1 MIKTNDLSEIR
12 ESINEVDQ
20 SLAQLFE
27 KRMELVALVAEYK
40 IENDIPILNSERE
53 KQVIERALESLRD
66 KSLSREMEIFF
77 NELMAI
83 SREYQSRYID
93 EKLVSQTRRC
103 GEASGSNVS
112 SGNALGGKKAKN
124 LKVGFQG
131 VEGSFSEEALLN
143 YFGKEAMTSS
153 FRFFEDVFMAID
165 RGYVDYGILP
175 VENSSTGS
183 VNEVYDL
190 LRKYGCHINGEIVL
204 KVKQNLLGVKG
215 ASMEDIK
222 EVYSHSQGFQ
232 QSAEFFKEHPSWKLI
247 PYHNTALG
255 AKLVSEAGDISRAAV
270 ASERAAAIYGLD
282 ILKEN
287 LNFNSKNYTRFVIVG
302 KDLELDES
310 SDKISVVLTVRH
322 KAGSLC
328 DVLRLFSQEGLNLLK
343 IESRPIMDKSWE
355 YFFHLDFE
363 GNLQDPHVS
372 RIMDEIRSRT
382 TYFKILGNY
391 RRHR

>member
-93 EKLVSQTRRC
+93 EKFVAQTR
-103 GEASGSNVS
+103 GSDEAWGIS
-112 SGNALGGKKAKN
+112 ALASRETKK
-124 LKVGFQG
+124 LKIGFQG

-165 RGYVDYGILP
+165 RGDVDYGILP

-215 ASMEDIK
+215 ASIEDIK

-372 RIMDEIRSRT
+372 RIMDQIRSRT

>member
-53 KQVIERALESLRD
+53 KQVIDRALESLRD

-93 EKLVSQTRRC
+93 EKFVAQTR
-103 GEASGSNVS
+103 GSDEAWGISALASGET
-112 SGNALGGKKAKN
+112 KK
-124 LKVGFQG
+124 LKIGFQG

-143 YFGKEAMTSS
+143 YFGREAMTSS

-372 RIMDEIRSRT
+372 RIMDQIRSRT

>member
-53 KQVIERALESLRD
+53 KQVIDRALESLRD

-93 EKLVSQTRRC
+93 EKFVAQTR
-103 GEASGSNVS
+103 GSDEAWGI
-112 SGNALGGKKAKN
+112 NALASRETKN
-124 LKVGFQG
+124 PKIGFQG

-143 YFGKEAMTSS
+143 YFGKEAVTSS
-153 FRFFEDVFMAID
+153 FRLFEDVFKAID
-165 RGYVDYGILP
+165 AGDIDYGILP
-175 VENSSTGS
+175 IENSSTGS

-204 KVKQNLLGVKG
+204 KVKQNLLGVNG
-215 ASMEDIK
+215 ASIEDIK

-372 RIMDEIRSRT
+372 RIMDQIRSRT

>member
-93 EKLVSQTRRC
+93 EKFVAQTR
-103 GEASGSNVS
+103 GSDEAWGISALASGET
-112 SGNALGGKKAKN
+112 KK
-124 LKVGFQG
+124 LKIGFQG

-143 YFGKEAMTSS
+143 YFGREAMTSS

-165 RGYVDYGILP
+165 RGDVDYGILP

-215 ASMEDIK
+215 ARMEDIK

-372 RIMDEIRSRT
+372 RIMDQIRSRT

>member
-1 MIKTNDLSEIR
+1 MINTNDLSEIR
-12 ESINEVDQ
+12 KSINEVDQ

-53 KQVIERALESLRD
+53 KQVIDRALESLRD

-93 EKLVSQTRRC
+93 EKFVAQTRGSDEAWGINVLVSRET
-103 GEASGSNVS
+103 
-112 SGNALGGKKAKN
+112 KK
-124 LKVGFQG
+124 LKIGFQG

-143 YFGKEAMTSS
+143 YFGREAMTSS

-165 RGYVDYGILP
+165 RGDVDYGILP

-372 RIMDEIRSRT
+372 RIMDQIRSRT

>member
-53 KQVIERALESLRD
+53 KQVIDRALESLRD

-93 EKLVSQTRRC
+93 GKFVAQTR
-103 GEASGSNVS
+103 GSDEAWGI
-112 SGNALGGKKAKN
+112 NALASRETKN
-124 LKVGFQG
+124 LKIGFQG

-143 YFGKEAMTSS
+143 YFGREAMTSS

-165 RGYVDYGILP
+165 RGDVDYGILP

-372 RIMDEIRSRT
+372 RIMEEIRSRT

>member
-53 KQVIERALESLRD
+53 KQVIDRALESLRD

-93 EKLVSQTRRC
+93 EKFVAQTR
-103 GEASGSNVS
+103 GSDEAWGISALASGET
-112 SGNALGGKKAKN
+112 KK
-124 LKVGFQG
+124 LKIGFQG

-143 YFGKEAMTSS
+143 YFDREAMTSSS

-165 RGYVDYGILP
+165 RGEVDYGILP

-270 ASERAAAIYGLD
+270 ASEKAAAIYGLD

-372 RIMDEIRSRT
+372 RIMDQIRSRT

>member
-1 MIKTNDLSEIR
+1 MIKTNDLNEIR
-12 ESINEVDQ
+12 EAINEVDQ

-93 EKLVSQTRRC
+93 EKFVAQTR
-103 GEASGSNVS
+103 GSDEAWGIS
-112 SGNALGGKKAKN
+112 ALASRETKK
-124 LKVGFQG
+124 LKIGFQG

-143 YFGKEAMTSS
+143 YFGREAMTSS

-165 RGYVDYGILP
+165 RGDVDYGILP

-215 ASMEDIK
+215 ARMEDIK

-232 QSAEFFKEHPSWKLI
+232 QSAEFFKEHSSWKLI

-282 ILKEN
+282 ILKKN

-372 RIMDEIRSRT
+372 RIMDQIRSRT

>member
-1 MIKTNDLSEIR
+1 MMKTPDLNEIR
-12 ESINEVDQ
+12 EAINEVDQ

-53 KQVIERALESLRD
+53 KQVIDRALESLRD

-93 EKLVSQTRRC
+93 EKFVAQTR
-103 GEASGSNVS
+103 GSDEAWGIS
-112 SGNALGGKKAKN
+112 ALASRETKK
-124 LKVGFQG
+124 LKIGFQG

-143 YFGKEAMTSS
+143 YFGREAMTSS

-165 RGYVDYGILP
+165 RGDVDYGILP

-270 ASERAAAIYGLD
+270 ASEKAAAIYGLD

-372 RIMDEIRSRT
+372 RIMDQIRSRT

>member
-53 KQVIERALESLRD
+53 KQVIDRALESLRD

-93 EKLVSQTRRC
+93 EKFVAQTR
-103 GEASGSNVS
+103 GSDEAWGIS
-112 SGNALGGKKAKN
+112 ALASRETKK
-124 LKVGFQG
+124 LKIGFQG

-143 YFGKEAMTSS
+143 YFGKETMTSS

-165 RGYVDYGILP
+165 RGDVDYGILP

-270 ASERAAAIYGLD
+270 ASEKAAAIYGLD

-372 RIMDEIRSRT
+372 RIMDQIRSRT

>member
-53 KQVIERALESLRD
+53 KQVIDRALESLRD

-93 EKLVSQTRRC
+93 EKFVAQTRGSDEAWGINVLVSRET
-103 GEASGSNVS
+103 
-112 SGNALGGKKAKN
+112 KK
-124 LKVGFQG
+124 LKIGFQG

-143 YFGKEAMTSS
+143 YFGREAMTSS

-165 RGYVDYGILP
+165 RGDVDYGILP

-215 ASMEDIK
+215 ASIEDIK

-363 GNLQDPHVS
+363 GNLQDPNVS
-372 RIMDEIRSRT
+372 RIMDQIRSRT

>member
-12 ESINEVDQ
+12 KSINEVDQ

-53 KQVIERALESLRD
+53 KQVIDRALESLRD

-93 EKLVSQTRRC
+93 EKFVAQTR
-103 GEASGSNVS
+103 GSDEAWGISALASGET
-112 SGNALGGKKAKN
+112 KK
-124 LKVGFQG
+124 LKIGFQG

-143 YFGKEAMTSS
+143 YFGREAMTSS

-165 RGYVDYGILP
+165 RGDVDYGILP

-372 RIMDEIRSRT
+372 RIMDQIRSRT

>member
-1 MIKTNDLSEIR
+1 
-12 ESINEVDQ
+12 
-20 SLAQLFE
+20 
-27 KRMELVALVAEYK
+27 
-40 IENDIPILNSERE
+40 
-53 KQVIERALESLRD
+53 
-66 KSLSREMEIFF
+66 
-77 NELMAI
+77 
-83 SREYQSRYID
+83 
-93 EKLVSQTRRC
+93 
-103 GEASGSNVS
+103 
-112 SGNALGGKKAKN
+112 
-124 LKVGFQG
+124 
-131 VEGSFSEEALLN
+131 
-143 YFGKEAMTSS
+143 
-153 FRFFEDVFMAID
+153 MAID
-165 RGYVDYGILP
+165 RGDVDYGILP

-215 ASMEDIK
+215 ARMEDIK

-232 QSAEFFKEHPSWKLI
+232 QSAEFFKEHSSWKLI

-372 RIMDEIRSRT
+372 RIMDQIRSRT

>member
-53 KQVIERALESLRD
+53 KQVIDRALESLRD

-93 EKLVSQTRRC
+93 EKFVAQTR
-103 GEASGSNVS
+103 GSDEAWGIS
-112 SGNALGGKKAKN
+112 ALASRETKK
-124 LKVGFQG
+124 LKIGFQG

-143 YFGKEAMTSS
+143 YFGREAMTSS

-165 RGYVDYGILP
+165 RGDVDYGILP

-270 ASERAAAIYGLD
+270 ASEKAAAIYGLD

-363 GNLQDPHVS
+363 GNLQDPNVS
-372 RIMDEIRSRT
+372 RIMDQIRSRT

>member
-53 KQVIERALESLRD
+53 KQVIDRALESLRD

-93 EKLVSQTRRC
+93 EKFVAQTR
-103 GEASGSNVS
+103 GSDEAWGIS
-112 SGNALGGKKAKN
+112 ALASRETKK
-124 LKVGFQG
+124 LKIGFQG

-143 YFGKEAMTSS
+143 YFGREAMTSS

-215 ASMEDIK
+215 ARMEDIK

-372 RIMDEIRSRT
+372 RIMDQIRSRT

>member
-53 KQVIERALESLRD
+53 KQVIDRALESLRD

-93 EKLVSQTRRC
+93 EKFVAQTR
-103 GEASGSNVS
+103 GSDEAWGISALASGET
-112 SGNALGGKKAKN
+112 KK
-124 LKVGFQG
+124 LKIGFQG

-143 YFGKEAMTSS
+143 YFGREAMTSS

-165 RGYVDYGILP
+165 RGDVDYGILP

-215 ASMEDIK
+215 ARMEDIK

>member
-53 KQVIERALESLRD
+53 KQVIDRALESLRD

-93 EKLVSQTRRC
+93 EKFVAQTR
-103 GEASGSNVS
+103 GSDEAWGIS
-112 SGNALGGKKAKN
+112 ALASRETKK
-124 LKVGFQG
+124 LKIGFQG

-143 YFGKEAMTSS
+143 YFGKETMTSS

-165 RGYVDYGILP
+165 RGDVDYGILP

-215 ASMEDIK
+215 ARMEDIK

-232 QSAEFFKEHPSWKLI
+232 QSAEFFKEHSSWKLI

-372 RIMDEIRSRT
+372 RIMDQIRSRT

>member
-1 MIKTNDLSEIR
+1 MMKTPDLNEIR
-12 ESINEVDQ
+12 EAINEVDQ

-53 KQVIERALESLRD
+53 KQVIDRALESLRD

-93 EKLVSQTRRC
+93 EKFVAQTR
-103 GEASGSNVS
+103 GSDEAWGI
-112 SGNALGGKKAKN
+112 NALASRETKN
-124 LKVGFQG
+124 LKIGFQG

-143 YFGKEAMTSS
+143 YFGREAMTSS

-165 RGYVDYGILP
+165 RGDVDYGILP

-372 RIMDEIRSRT
+372 RIMDQIRSRT

>member
-53 KQVIERALESLRD
+53 KQVIDRALESLRD

-93 EKLVSQTRRC
+93 EKFVAQTR
-103 GEASGSNVS
+103 GSDEAWGISALASGET
-112 SGNALGGKKAKN
+112 KK
-124 LKVGFQG
+124 LKIGFQG

-165 RGYVDYGILP
+165 RGDVDYGILP

-215 ASMEDIK
+215 ASIEDIK

-232 QSAEFFKEHPSWKLI
+232 QSAEFFKEHSSWKLI

-270 ASERAAAIYGLD
+270 ASEKAAAIYGLD

-372 RIMDEIRSRT
+372 RIMDQIRSRT

>member
-53 KQVIERALESLRD
+53 KQVIDRALESLRD

-93 EKLVSQTRRC
+93 EKFVAQTR
-103 GEASGSNVS
+103 GSDEAWGI
-112 SGNALGGKKAKN
+112 NALASRETKN
-124 LKVGFQG
+124 PKIGFQG

-143 YFGKEAMTSS
+143 YFGKEAVTSS
-153 FRFFEDVFMAID
+153 FRLFEDVFKAID
-165 RGYVDYGILP
+165 AGDIDYGILP
-175 VENSSTGS
+175 IENSSTGS

-372 RIMDEIRSRT
+372 RIMDQIRSRT

>member
-1 MIKTNDLSEIR
+1 MKTPDLNEIR
-12 ESINEVDQ
+12 EAINEVDQ

-165 RGYVDYGILP
+165 RGDVDYGILP

-215 ASMEDIK
+215 ARMEDIK

-232 QSAEFFKEHPSWKLI
+232 QSAEFYTMEH
-247 PYHNTALG
+247 
-255 AKLVSEAGDISRAAV
+255 
-270 ASERAAAIYGLD
+270 
-282 ILKEN
+282 
-287 LNFNSKNYTRFVIVG
+287 
-302 KDLELDES
+302 
-310 SDKISVVLTVRH
+310 
-322 KAGSLC
+322 
-328 DVLRLFSQEGLNLLK
+328 
-343 IESRPIMDKSWE
+343 
-355 YFFHLDFE
+355 FFF
-363 GNLQDPHVS
+363 
-372 RIMDEIRSRT
+372 R
-382 TYFKILGNY
+382 
-391 RRHR
+391 

>member
-53 KQVIERALESLRD
+53 KQVIDRALESLRD

-93 EKLVSQTRRC
+93 EKFVAQTR
-103 GEASGSNVS
+103 GSDEAWGIS
-112 SGNALGGKKAKN
+112 ALASRETKK
-124 LKVGFQG
+124 LKIGFQG

-143 YFGKEAMTSS
+143 YFGKEAVTSS
-153 FRFFEDVFMAID
+153 FRLFEDVFKAID
-165 RGYVDYGILP
+165 AGDIDYGILP
-175 VENSSTGS
+175 IENSSTGS

-215 ASMEDIK
+215 ARMEDIK

-232 QSAEFFKEHPSWKLI
+232 QSAEFFKEHSSWKLI

-372 RIMDEIRSRT
+372 RIMDQIRSRT

>member
-53 KQVIERALESLRD
+53 KQVIDRALESLRD

-93 EKLVSQTRRC
+93 EKFVAQTR
-103 GEASGSNVS
+103 GSDEAWGISALASGET
-112 SGNALGGKKAKN
+112 KK
-124 LKVGFQG
+124 LKIGFQG

-165 RGYVDYGILP
+165 RGDVDYGILP

-372 RIMDEIRSRT
+372 RIMDQIRSRT

>member
-53 KQVIERALESLRD
+53 KQVIDRALESLRD

-93 EKLVSQTRRC
+93 EKFVAQTR
-103 GEASGSNVS
+103 GSDEAWGIS
-112 SGNALGGKKAKN
+112 ALASRETKK
-124 LKVGFQG
+124 LKIGFQG

-143 YFGKEAMTSS
+143 YFGKEAVTSS
-153 FRFFEDVFMAID
+153 FRLFEDVFKAID
-165 RGYVDYGILP
+165 AGDIDYGILP
-175 VENSSTGS
+175 IENSSTGS

-372 RIMDEIRSRT
+372 RIMDQIRSRT